1 MISRRARK
9 GVTHAP
15 AQEQRLAASRSIF
28 RLDKAQ
34 SRISPIANVQST
46 WHQMCPL
53 ISSWRIKKKKHLRPW
68 LYMAVPYSLAFD
80 GCWIMLWHAGAIGL
94 HPAVSRKTSGVAMA
108 TNWSQSDAEALVTLV
123 TLVQPFHPFILLH
136 CLFFSDF
143 WGFWYLLIL
152 TWSCLVSCVL
162 APSLE
167 GDSEIRFGQLSRLVA
182 QTWGTVRGTPEKNSD
197 SLILSQ

>member
-1 MISRRARK
+1 MPL
-9 GVTHAP
+9 H
-15 AQEQRLAASRSIF
+15 RSSDLQPPVVSF
-28 RLDKAQ
+28 VLTRHNPGFHQLPMCKA
-34 SRISPIANVQST
+34 
-46 WHQMCPL
+46 L
-53 ISSWRIKKKKHLRPW
+53 GIKCAHWSHHDVSKSKKHLRPW